1 MVRGASSRRVAFPTP
16 FVRCFVT
23 SRSRFVAP
31 AVLIAAA
38 CAPAG
43 PGPAPVPDPA
53 APVEARV
60 ARTVPA
66 ITAADLRYRTF
77 IFADDSMLGREAG
90 TLGNVKATDY
100 LAAELRRMGVE
111 PAGENGTYFQTLP
124 LYQRV
129 VDTTNMIA
137 VDGTPLTRGP
147 DYLVIPNLI
156 YAFPFGMSATFDSTP
171 VVYGGPLGAADGLAP
186 EAAVGRFVVFAAPTA
201 PGDVIGMINALPARY
216 PDAVGIA
223 LAFLEFL
230 SPGEVAELTGPQ
242 GTRDRDLPTGPVGLL
257 ISMNTATRMLGT
269 PLGGATVGQGAGV
282 LQGAAGFVVSSL
294 PHPARNVVGV
304 VRGRDPALSHQYVAI
319 GAHNDHEGIRD
330 DAVDHDSLRA
340 YNKVIR
346 PQGADDPQRT
356 PTAAE
361 QARITTLLQSARRT
375 GFARP
380 DSVMNGADD
389 DASGSMTVLE
399 IAEAFATAPEKPA
412 RSILFVW
419 HTGEEKGL
427 LGAEYFTNNPTVP
440 RDSIVAQIN
449 MDMVGRGDAGD
460 LAGGGPGY
468 MQVIGSRRLSTELG
482 DLVDSVNARGG
493 YSLSFDYQYD
503 ADGHPQQFYCRSDH
517 YEYARFGIPVAFFST
532 GSHPDYHMVT
542 DEPQYIDYPKM
553 RRVAAYVFDL
563 VKTIGDLDHRIV
575 VDKTKPDPK
584 AACRQ

>member
-1 MVRGASSRRVAFPTP
+1 MS
-16 FVRCFVT
+16 
-23 SRSRFVAP
+23 SRSRTVVP
-31 AVLIAAA
+31 VVLIAAA

-43 PGPAPVPDPA
+43 SPPAPVPDPA

-60 ARTVPA
+60 TRTLPA
-66 ITAADLRYRTF
+66 ITADDLRYRLF
-77 IFADDSMLGREAG
+77 VFADDSMQGREAG

-100 LAAELRRMGVE
+100 VAAELRRMGVE

-124 LYQRV
+124 MYQRA
-129 VDTTNMIA
+129 VDTTTVLA
-137 VDGTPLTRGP
+137 VDGTALTRGP
-147 DYLVIPNLI
+147 DYLPIPNLG
-156 YAFPFGMSATFDSTP
+156 YAFPFGMAATFDSTP
-171 VVYGGPLGAADGLAP
+171 VVYGGPLGATDGLAP
-186 EAAVGRFVVFAAPTA
+186 ETAAGRFVVFGAPMA
-201 PGDVIGMINALPARY
+201 PGDVIGMINALPKRY
-216 PDAVGIA
+216 PDAAGIA

-230 SPGEVAELTGPQ
+230 SPGELAGLTEPQ

-269 PLGGATVGQGAGV
+269 PLGGATVGQGTGV
-282 LQGAAGFVVSSL
+282 LHGAAGFAVSPL

-304 VRGRDPALSHQYVAI
+304 VRGSDSTLSHQYVAV
-319 GAHNDHEGIRD
+319 GAHSDHEGIRD
-330 DAVDHDSLRA
+330 QAADHDSLRI
-340 YNKVIR
+340 YNKVVR
-346 PQGADDPQRT
+346 PQGADDPQRM

-361 QARITTLLQSARRT
+361 QARITTLRQNARRT
-375 GFARP
+375 GFPRP

-399 IAEAFATAPEKPA
+399 IAEAFATAPEKPK

-427 LGAEYFTNNPTVP
+427 LGAEHFTDNPTVP

-449 MDMVGRGDAGD
+449 MDMVGRGGADD

-493 YSLSFDYQYD
+493 YAFTFDYQYD
-503 ADGHPQQFYCRSDH
+503 ANGHPQQFYCRSDH

-532 GSHPDYHMVT
+532 GSHQDYHMVT
-542 DEPQYIDYPKM
+542 DEPQYLDYPKM
-553 RRVAAYVFDL
+553 QRVAAYVFDL
-563 VKTIGDLDHRIV
+563 VKTVADLDHRIV
-575 VDKTKPDPK
+575 LDKTKPDPD
-584 AACRQ
+584 APCRQ